1 MGLILA
7 FDTATH
13 VATVAVLRD
22 EETLGERLSQ
32 ARRVLLDAHELLAAA
47 GAGPTDVERIVVGT
61 GPGSFTGLRIGIAAA
76 RGLAIALDLPVAG
89 VPTLDALAAGA
100 PGALPV
106 IDAGRREVFT
116 IVDAEPRALAAGEIQ
131 LDPGTTCVGDGALRY
146 RSALE
151 AAGGY
156 VPPDDS
162 DMHVPHARLHAS
174 LACEFGPAD
183 LVVPVY
189 GRPPDAKVAA

>member
-1 MGLILA
+1 MGLVLA

-22 EETLGERLSQ
+22 EETLGQCVSQ
-32 ARRVLLDAHELLAAA
+32 AWRVLLDAHDLLAAA

-76 RGLAIALDLPVAG
+76 RGLAIALDIPVAG
-89 VPTLDALAAGA
+89 VRTLDALAAGA

-106 IDAGRREVFT
+106 VDAGRREVFT
-116 IVDAEPRALAAGEIQ
+116 IVSAEPRALAASEIE

-146 RSALE
+146 RTALE
-151 AAGGY
+151 ASGGY

-162 DMHVPHARLHAS
+162 DVHVPHAWLHAS
-174 LACEFGPAD
+174 LAREFGSAD

-189 GRPPDAKVAA
+189 VRPPDATVVA